1 MITDEQYKELKESY
15 KKIKSGIIELE
26 LCLDG
31 IATKLSEISSEGNYI
46 ERHFSLSE
54 MIKFGNKK
62 YGVFKDMSRHI
73 KNVYIRHSFIYLAR
87 EHGYT
92 YNAIADHV
100 GVNHPAVMHAYKK
113 VKDYLFIRE
122 PGFTRVFNLI
132 VEEFNNYLAEKGNE
146 LLDITD
152 TGNRSIAE

>member
-26 LCLDG
+26 LCLDT
-31 IATKLSEISSEGNYI
+31 IAAKLGAISSEGNHI

-54 MIKFGNKK
+54 MVKFGNKK

-87 EHGYT
+87 EQGYT
-92 YNAIADHV
+92 YHAIAEHV
-100 GVNHPAVMHAYKK
+100 GINHPAVMHAYKK
-113 VKDYLFIRE
+113 VKDYLFVRE
-122 PGFTRVFNLI
+122 PSFTRVFNLI
-132 VEEFNNYLAEKGNE
+132 VEEFNNHLAEKGNE
-146 LLDITD
+146 YLDPITSRD
-152 TGNRSIAE
+152 QLNS